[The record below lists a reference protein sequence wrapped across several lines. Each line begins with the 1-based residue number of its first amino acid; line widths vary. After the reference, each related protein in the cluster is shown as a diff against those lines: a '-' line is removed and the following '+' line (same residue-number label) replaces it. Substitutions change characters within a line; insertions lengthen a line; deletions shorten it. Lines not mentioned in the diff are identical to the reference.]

1 MARLVAFLKRH
12 ALLFGFLAVL
22 APLVVL
28 LGLQFVWLTNLERMS
43 AIAHRATL
51 GNYLEAVGNEV
62 QYFYASAAERALNV
76 SPPLFVEERLDE
88 AADAWRARPVVGA
101 GRLFL
106 VDYTHERF
114 GQFHLYDP
122 STRTLVTPPAS
133 DESLAIIVACTP
145 WQMVSFR
152 RAQADN
158 LALRVDERDP
168 NYRIILNPI
177 VDDQH
182 RLVGVAGMIL
192 DEDYFRKTVL
202 PGAIE
207 HSLPSFF
214 PGSRPGDLIVTVRD
228 QRGQRV
234 AGARGAPGDAAA
246 PAPEDAVPGTEDAA
260 AGPAEANAG
269 SAGRAESVTSSFP
282 FVFTDWTIGI
292 MSTRSAPERWARASF
307 AFNLTLSLLLGVAL
321 IGGIVLALQAAN
333 RAMRLSEMKS
343 DFVSNVSHELRTPLA
358 SIRMFAELLR
368 LGRAASPEKV
378 REYGAFIEAESR
390 RLTRLINNI
399 LDFSRIES
407 GRKTY
412 RFARGDLREVV
423 EGVVRAL
430 EIHLRQAGFRV
441 TLEPVPL
448 PLPEVRMDPD
458 AIAQALHNLIDNAA
472 KYSGEAREIA
482 VRLWSEPGMVAVAVE
497 DHGVGIPKDEQR
509 KIFERFHRVGTGL
522 VHEVKGSGLG
532 LSLVRHIVQD
542 HGGRIDLQSEPGRGS
557 TFTIRL
563 PAAPAAEPRH
573 GDETA
578 DGGAAEGG
586 VAGAGAGI

>member
-51 GNYLEAVGNEV
+51 GNYLDAVGNEV
-62 QYFYASAAERALNV
+62 QYFYASGAERALNV
-76 SPPLFVEERLDE
+76 SPALFLEERLDE
-88 AADAWRARPVVGA
+88 AADAWRARPVEGA
-101 GRLFL
+101 RRLFL
-106 VDYTHERF
+106 VDYTRERF
-114 GQFHLYDP
+114 GRFHLYDP
-122 STRTLVTPPAS
+122 ATRTLVTPPAS

-145 WQMVSFR
+145 WQMLSFR
-152 RAQADN
+152 RGQADS

-177 VDDQH
+177 VDDER

-192 DEDYFRKTVL
+192 DEDHFRKVVL
-202 PGAIE
+202 PAAIE
-207 HSLPSFF
+207 RSLPSFF

-234 AGARGAPGDAAA
+234 IGAHGAEADAETAD
-246 PAPEDAVPGTEDAA
+246 PAEPVAET
-260 AGPAEANAG
+260 AGPAE
-269 SAGRAESVTSSFP
+269 SVASPFP
-282 FVFTDWTIGI
+282 FAFADWTIRI

-307 AFNLTLSLLLGVAL
+307 AFNLSLSLLLGVAL

-378 REYGAFIEAESR
+378 REYGTFIEAESR

-399 LDFSRIES
+399 LDFSRLES

-430 EIHLRQAGFRV
+430 EIHLGQAGFRV

-472 KYSGEAREIA
+472 KYSGDAREIA
-482 VRLWSEPGMVAVAVE
+482 VRLWSEPGAVAVAVE

-563 PAAPAAEPRH
+563 PAAPAAVPRL
-573 GDETA
+573 A
-578 DGGAAEGG
+578 GGP
-586 VAGAGAGI
+586 AGAGATEAAGPGAGN